1 MVRIP
6 RRVWAP
12 GEVDRLVE
20 ALTSALRTPTG
31 RQRLRPVQAIA
42 LYEAAHLGGL
52 FAPIRVGGG
61 KTLLSAL
68 LPRVW
73 SGVVRPLVIVP
84 AALREKTR
92 AEFADLR
99 RDWCLPP
106 FIRVESYETLSTVGG
121 AELLSQY
128 EPDVIV
134 ADECHKLKHL
144 SSACTKRVGRYL
156 RARHREGRPV
166 HFCAMTGSATTRS
179 IREFAHLAGWALGDA
194 APVPAD
200 WGAVDEW
207 SRALDVSVADHRRLL
222 PGALSVLRTDPAQE
236 IREAYRDRLTQSPG
250 VVATQE
256 APLPI
261 GLRIRTHTLEH
272 PPEVDAAFRVL
283 RDSWETPD
291 GWACADGVEVWRHA
305 RELGAGYYYVWNPR
319 PPEEWRIARRA
330 WAAASREIIA
340 HNRRHLD
347 TELQARQAVHEGF
360 YPAAAGIL
368 ADWLAIA
375 PTFEPRTE
383 PRWISDHV
391 LRRADAWAREAP
403 GIVWTAS
410 RAVAAAMGE
419 RGWPVYTE
427 GALTA
432 DGRHVR
438 DARPAAGSIV
448 ASIASCGTGQNLQA
462 WSRNLVIGVPPNGG
476 QWEQLIG
483 RTHRDGQRAPGVTF
497 DVLLGSAED
506 AAALERSIADS
517 RYAEAMTG
525 QAQKLAH
532 AEIVWSAP
540 GSGFAWQK

>member
-6 RRVWAP
+6 RRVWLP

-20 ALTSALRTPTG
+20 ALTAALRAPGG
-31 RQRLRPVQAIA
+31 RQRLRTIQAIA

-68 LPRVW
+68 LARMW
-73 SGVVRPLVIVP
+73 AGVTRPLVLVP

-92 AEFADLR
+92 AEFSDLR
-99 RDWCLPP
+99 RDWALPP

-121 AELLSQY
+121 AALLDQY

-134 ADECHKLKHL
+134 ADEAHKLKRL
-144 SSACTKRVGRYL
+144 DSACTKRVGRYL
-156 RARHREGRPV
+156 RARHRAGRPV
-166 HFCAMTGSATTRS
+166 HFCGMTGSATTRS

-194 APVPAD
+194 APVPSD

-207 SRALDVSVADHRRLL
+207 SRALDVAVADHRRLL
-222 PGALSVLRTDPAQE
+222 PGALSVLRSHPTQE
-236 IREAYRDRLTQSPG
+236 IRIAYRDRLTQSPG

-272 PPEVDAAFRVL
+272 PPEVRTAFAGL
-283 RDSWETPD
+283 RSTWETPD
-291 GWACADGVEVWRHA
+291 GWPCADGVEVWRHA
-305 RELGAGYYYVWNPR
+305 RELAAGYFYVWHPR
-319 PPEEWRIARRA
+319 PPEPWRAARRA

-347 TELQARQAVHEGF
+347 TELQARQATHEGH
-360 YPAAAGIL
+360 YPAAAGAL

-375 PTFEPRTE
+375 PTFEPVTE
-383 PRWISDHV
+383 PRWISDHAI
-391 LRRADAWAREAP
+391 RWIETWAREAP
-403 GIVWTAS
+403 GIVWVGS
-410 RAVAAAMGE
+410 RAIAEALRE
-419 RGWPVYTE
+419 RGWPVYAE
-427 GALTA
+427 GAVSA

-438 DARPAAGSIV
+438 DSRPSGGSIV
-448 ASIASCGTGQNLQA
+448 ASIAACGTGQNLQA
-462 WSRNLVIGVPPNGG
+462 WSRNLVVGVPPNGG

-483 RTHRDGQRAPGVTF
+483 RTHRDGQAALVVTF
-497 DVLLGSAED
+497 DVLLGCVED
-506 AAALERSIADS
+506 RTALERSIDDS
-517 RYAEAMTG
+517 RYAESMTG
-525 QAQKLAH
+525 QAQKLVH
-532 AEIVWSAP
+532 AEIDWSRP
-540 GSGFAWQK
+540 GTGPAWTK